1 MSTEESEKE
10 DRSIEEYKQLEK
22 QKENIRSRIE
32 KLSLQETQTRHTL
45 LQRGEECLKE
55 LLRLGKKMKTMSPY
69 IQFGNLRE
77 IHKLSLVGIENARI
91 SNDMKTDEIVWTRKA
106 MLYADMAVILAKTM
120 YGEEH
125 SLTKECSAF
134 AKEHDADFRMML
146 RE

>member
-1 MSTEESEKE
+1 MTEP
-10 DRSIEEYKQLEK
+10 R
-22 QKENIRSRIE
+22 IRTSRIE
-32 KLSLQETQTRHTL
+32 KLSLQETQTRQTL

-69 IQFGNLRE
+69 IQFDNLRE
-77 IHKLSLVGIENARI
+77 IHKLSLVGRENARI

-125 SLTKECSAF
+125 SVTKSFSEISQ
-134 AKEHDADFRMML
+134 KHDAHFRKLL